1 MQNLPRDCVV
11 IINSYETC
19 RDKEPFPSFRTTE
32 TFQGKSRVH
41 QMTVKSTASK
51 YWEYGGFFFIEAD
64 LTSRVKLVGV
74 YKFRV

>member
-1 MQNLPRDCVV
+1 MMNCIYRSGYLVVIKHVVNMQNLPRDCVV

-51 YWEYGGFFFIEAD
+51 Y
-64 LTSRVKLVGV
+64 
-74 YKFRV
+74 